1 MKKKNIII
9 GVCSLVA
16 ICVIIIGILYITKP
30 KYEVTF
36 ISDDK
41 VLESLTIRENGTI
54 DEPTVP
60 TKEGYIFVG
69 WYSNGE
75 RFNFSTTKVTEDLK
89 LEARWTKDNAI
100 IYTISFDTKG
110 GEKVESI
117 KVEKNNVIG
126 SLSTPT
132 KKGYTFIGWYFGTEL
147 VDNNTI
153 VTRDM
158 TLVAKW
164 EDAEESSTTNKN
176 TTKKTTKKTTTKK
189 TTTKKTTTK
198 APTTTTTTTTTQ
210 KVVTQDVISYK
221 TEKNGSVVGQIMLF
235 LTKNGTKV
243 SGTCDIV
250 TTTGETVENVSIPA
264 SGYATNEG
272 LISTVKNIKIK

>member
-9 GVCSLVA
+9 GVCCLVT
-16 ICVIIIGILYITKP
+16 ICIIIIAIMFLMKP

-36 ISDDK
+36 VSDDK
-41 VLESLTIRENGTI
+41 VLESLTIREDGTI
-54 DEPTVP
+54 VEPTAP

-100 IYTISFDTKG
+100 IYTITFDSKG

-117 KVEKNNVIG
+117 NVEKNNVIG
-126 SLSTPT
+126 NLPKPT
-132 KKGYTFIGWYFGTEL
+132 KKDYKFDGWYFGTEL
-147 VDNNTI
+147 VNNNTI

-164 EDAEESSTTNKN
+164 TKADEDSVNEKD
-176 TTKKTTKKTTTKK
+176 TTKKTTTKK
-189 TTTKKTTTK
+189 TTTKKTTKK
-198 APTTTTTTTTTQ
+198 ATTTTTTTTTQ
-210 KVVTQDVISYK
+210 KVETQDVISYK
-221 TEKNGSVVGQIMLF
+221 IEKSGSVVGQIMLF
-235 LTKNGTKV
+235 LTKNETKV

-250 TTTGETVENVSIPA
+250 TTTGETVENVNIP
-264 SGYATNEG
+264 STGFVTNDG
-272 LISTVKNIKIK
+272 LVSTVKNIKVN

>member
-1 MKKKNIII
+1 MKNKNIII
-9 GVCSLVA
+9 GVCCLVA
-16 ICVIIIGILYITKP
+16 IVAIVIAIMFLTKP

-36 ISDDK
+36 MSDDK
-41 VLESLTIRENGTI
+41 VLESLTVREDGTI
-54 DEPTVP
+54 KEPTAP

-164 EDAEESSTTNKN
+164 EDAEENSTTNKN
-176 TTKKTTKKTTTKK
+176 TTKKTTTKT

-198 APTTTTTTTTTQ
+198 APTTTTTTTTTTQ

>member
-9 GVCSLVA
+9 GVCCLVT
-16 ICVIIIGILYITKP
+16 ICIIIIAIMFLMKP

-36 ISDDK
+36 VSDDK
-41 VLESLTIRENGTI
+41 VLESLTIREDGTI
-54 DEPTVP
+54 VEPTAP

-100 IYTISFDTKG
+100 IYTITFDSKG

-117 KVEKNNVIG
+117 NVEKNNVIG
-126 SLSTPT
+126 NLPKPT
-132 KKGYTFIGWYFGTEL
+132 KKDYKFDGWYFGTEL
-147 VDNNTI
+147 VNNNTI

-164 EDAEESSTTNKN
+164 TKADEDSVNEKD
-176 TTKKTTKKTTTKK
+176 TTKKTTTKK
-189 TTTKKTTTK
+189 KTTKKTTTK
-198 APTTTTTTTTTQ
+198 APTTTTTTTTQ
-210 KVVTQDVISYK
+210 KVETQDVISYK
-221 TEKNGSVVGQIMLF
+221 IEKSGSVVGQIMLF

-250 TTTGETVENVSIPA
+250 TTTGETVENVNIP
-264 SGYATNEG
+264 STGFVTNDG
-272 LISTVKNIKIK
+272 LVSTVKNIKVN

>member
-9 GVCSLVA
+9 GVCCLVA
-16 ICVIIIGILYITKP
+16 IVAIVIAIMFLTKP

-41 VLESLTIRENGTI
+41 VLESLTIREDGTVI
-54 DEPTVP
+54 EPTVP

-75 RFNFSTTKVTEDLK
+75 RFNFSTSKVTEDLK

-100 IYTISFDTKG
+100 IYTITFNSKG

-126 SLSTPT
+126 NLPTPT
-132 KKGYTFIGWYFGTEL
+132 KKGYSFDGWYFGTEL
-147 VDNNTI
+147 VNNNTV

-164 EDAEESSTTNKN
+164 TEADEES
-176 TTKKTTKKTTTKK
+176 TTKKTTTKK
-189 TTTKKTTTK
+189 TTTKKTTKKT
-198 APTTTTTTTTTQ
+198 TSTTTTTTTTQ
-210 KVVTQDVISYK
+210 KVETQDAISYK
-221 TEKNGSVVGQIMLF
+221 IEKSGSVVGQIMLF

-272 LISTVKNIKIK
+272 LISTVKNIKVK

>member
-1 MKKKNIII
+1 MKNKNIII
-9 GVCSLVA
+9 GVCCLVA
-16 ICVIIIGILYITKP
+16 IVAIVIAIMLLTKP

-41 VLESLTIRENGTI
+41 VLESLTVREDGTI
-54 DEPTVP
+54 KEPTAP

-69 WYSNGE
+69 WFSNGE

-100 IYTISFDTKG
+100 IYTITFDSKG
-110 GEKVESI
+110 GDKVESI

-126 SLSTPT
+126 NLPTPT
-132 KKGYTFIGWYFGTEL
+132 KKGYTFIGWYFGTEM

-164 EDAEESSTTNKN
+164 EEAEENS
-176 TTKKTTKKTTTKK
+176 TTKKTTTKK
-189 TTTKKTTTK
+189 NTTKKKTTKTTTTKTTTK
-198 APTTTTTTTTTQ
+198 PTTTTTTTTQ

-264 SGYATNEG
+264 SGYATNDG
-272 LISTVKNIKIK
+272 LISTVKNIKVK

>member
-1 MKKKNIII
+1 MKNKNIII
-9 GVCSLVA
+9 GVCCLVA
-16 ICVIIIGILYITKP
+16 IVAIVIAIMFLTKP

-36 ISDDK
+36 MSDDK
-41 VLESLTIRENGTI
+41 VLESLTVREDGTI
-54 DEPTVP
+54 KEPTAP

-69 WYSNGE
+69 WFSNGE

-100 IYTISFDTKG
+100 IYTITFDSKG
-110 GEKVESI
+110 GDKVESI

-126 SLSTPT
+126 NLPTPT
-132 KKGYTFIGWYFGTEL
+132 KKGYTFIGWYFGTEM

-164 EDAEESSTTNKN
+164 EEVEENS
-176 TTKKTTKKTTTKK
+176 TTKKTTTKK
-189 TTTKKTTTK
+189 NTTKKKTTKTTTTKTTTK
-198 APTTTTTTTTTQ
+198 PTTTTTTTTQ

-264 SGYATNEG
+264 SGYATNDG
-272 LISTVKNIKIK
+272 LISTVKNIKVK

>member
-9 GVCSLVA
+9 GVCCLVT
-16 ICVIIIGILYITKP
+16 ICIIIIAIMFLMKP

-36 ISDDK
+36 VSDDK
-41 VLESLTIRENGTI
+41 VLESLTIREDGTI
-54 DEPTVP
+54 VEPTAP

-100 IYTISFDTKG
+100 IYTITFDSKG

-117 KVEKNNVIG
+117 NVEKNNVIG
-126 SLSTPT
+126 NLPKPT
-132 KKGYTFIGWYFGTEL
+132 KKDYTFDGWYFGTEL
-147 VDNNTI
+147 VNNNTV

-164 EDAEESSTTNKN
+164 TKADEDSVNEKD
-176 TTKKTTKKTTTKK
+176 TTKKTTTKK
-189 TTTKKTTTK
+189 TTTKKTTKK
-198 APTTTTTTTTTQ
+198 ATTTTTTTTTQ
-210 KVVTQDVISYK
+210 KVETQDVISYK
-221 TEKNGSVVGQIMLF
+221 IEKSSSVVGQITLF

-250 TTTGETVENVSIPA
+250 YTTGETVENVKITS
-264 SGYATNEG
+264 SGLVANEWH
-272 LISTVKNIKIK
+272 ISTVKNIKVN

>member
-1 MKKKNIII
+1 MKNKNIII
-9 GVCSLVA
+9 GVCCLVA
-16 ICVIIIGILYITKP
+16 IVAIVIAIMFLTKP

-36 ISDDK
+36 MSDDK
-41 VLESLTIRENGTI
+41 VLESLTVREDGTI
-54 DEPTVP
+54 KEPTAP

-69 WYSNGE
+69 WFSNGE
-75 RFNFSTTKVTEDLK
+75 RFNFSTAKVTEDLK

-100 IYTISFDTKG
+100 IYTITFDSKG
-110 GEKVESI
+110 GDKVESI

-126 SLSTPT
+126 NLPTPT
-132 KKGYTFIGWYFGTEL
+132 KKDYSFDGWYFGTEL
-147 VDNNTI
+147 VNNNTV

-164 EDAEESSTTNKN
+164 TAADEETTTKKTITKKT
-176 TTKKTTKKTTTKK
+176 TTKKTTKKTTS
-189 TTTKKTTTK
+189 
-198 APTTTTTTTTTQ
+198 TTTTTTTTTQ
-210 KVVTQDVISYK
+210 KVETQDVISYK

-250 TTTGETVENVSIPA
+250 TTTGETVENISIPA
-264 SGYATNEG
+264 SGYATNDG
-272 LISTVKNIKIK
+272 LISTVKNIKVN

>member
-1 MKKKNIII
+1 MKNKNIII
-9 GVCSLVA
+9 GVCCLVA
-16 ICVIIIGILYITKP
+16 IVAIVIAIMFLTKP

-36 ISDDK
+36 MSDDK
-41 VLESLTIRENGTI
+41 VLESLTVREDGTI
-54 DEPTVP
+54 KEPTAP

-69 WYSNGE
+69 WFSNGE

-100 IYTISFDTKG
+100 IYTITFDSKG
-110 GEKVESI
+110 GDKVESI

-126 SLSTPT
+126 NLPTPT
-132 KKGYTFIGWYFGTEL
+132 KKGYTFIGWYFGTEM

-164 EDAEESSTTNKN
+164 EEAEENS
-176 TTKKTTKKTTTKK
+176 TTKKTTTKK
-189 TTTKKTTTK
+189 NTTKKKTTKTTTTKTTTK
-198 APTTTTTTTTTQ
+198 PTTTTTTTTQ

-264 SGYATNEG
+264 SGYATNDG
-272 LISTVKNIKIK
+272 LISTVKNIKVK